1 MLVERQVGDQGFQL
15 AILFAQLSKLAQL
28 VQGKP
33 SVFPLPAVKRLL
45 GHAHFPANIADLLP
59 RLDLPQ
65 GQDDLLFA
73 MPFSRHSSSPRF
85 RSEDHIQ
92 APVSTFPLSHFR
104 VLGQRTG
111 AQLTGCLNLRGR
123 SERQS
128 VPNAIV
134 SIWGFS
140 PLRRKKRR
148 FGTLFR
154 RVLRGNGKLPATIQ
168 NQHAWDL
175 LRSTVIGPRTLLWA
189 AEANTGAALLI
200 RFANNVFNEDRALST
215 LGLCPTRHVECSR
228 ENQVAAPT
236 ERGANRR
243 ARRHVAQEVHPQ

>member
-15 AILFAQLSKLAQL
+15 AILFAQLLKLAQL

-128 VPNAIV
+128 VPNAG
-134 SIWGFS
+134 SS
-140 PLRRKKRR
+140 
-148 FGTLFR
+148 
-154 RVLRGNGKLPATIQ
+154 
-168 NQHAWDL
+168 
-175 LRSTVIGPRTLLWA
+175 
-189 AEANTGAALLI
+189 ALLMHGRGDKTAQTI
-200 RFANNVFNEDRALST
+200 TFWNVLGWESDGNSPEPFA
-215 LGLCPTRHVECSR
+215 SR
-228 ENQVAAPT
+228 T
-236 ERGANRR
+236 S
-243 ARRHVAQEVHPQ
+243 